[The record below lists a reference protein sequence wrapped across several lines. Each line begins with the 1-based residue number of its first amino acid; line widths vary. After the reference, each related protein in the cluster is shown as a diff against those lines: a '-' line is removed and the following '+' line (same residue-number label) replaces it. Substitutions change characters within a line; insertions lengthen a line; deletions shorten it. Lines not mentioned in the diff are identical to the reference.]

1 MVSST
6 TTRRAVAIAAL
17 LACAG
22 AGAAPRAE
30 EVEAPPPVVAPPAP
44 PPPGQVAILPV
55 EKSAD
60 LMAHWA
66 QRREYLRER
75 DQRRAED
82 EEQRVRHLKD
92 ELALENLFGIAA
104 ALVRESHATLA
115 AGSPALARKACKLAA
130 ELAPALPA
138 AHTCLAHATLA
149 EDAFAVSS
157 AVASTAAA
165 VRAALADPGISRAMA
180 ANAGGLALVGLLG
193 TALAFVLLL
202 FLRYAQ
208 LYVHDVHH
216 LFPAG
221 ARRWQTNLL
230 AAALILS
237 PLLLQAGFVPL
248 LFTLLFAVA
257 LYASA
262 AEVALGCVV
271 LVLLAALPFASERLA
286 RVAAF
291 GGPAADVWM
300 LERGEGTPRELRRLQ
315 ERLRAD
321 KPEMAV
327 AFALAHKA
335 KREGELA
342 QAEQLYRKALDAGR
356 GASYGSLAAAHNN
369 LGNVYLLQD
378 DADHA
383 AAQYQKAMDLQDDLA
398 APHFNLS
405 RAYALGGV
413 DSLEKVQAEQ
423 ARALELD
430 RAGIDLFTGGQLA
443 VNRRSNKFLLD
454 VPLDD
459 SMLDPLREAEA
470 RVAAPV
476 DDEVRAVLAGP
487 LPPGAATVLPLLAAL
502 GFIGLHALRT
512 RVRPSGRCE
521 RCGREVCKRCDS
533 DARPSEALCAQCVNV
548 FVRRT
553 GIDPTER
560 IRKEIAVQ
568 AYQRRRTIVA
578 RAFNLLSGA
587 GHVLLG
593 YPVSGVVFLLLTGL
607 LASSVVFWHGLLRD
621 PVAVRDNVSMLRVGA
636 TGACFVLVWAVCLR
650 NLSAKQRAE
659 GA

>member
-1 MVSST
+1 VFSST
-6 TTRRAVAIAAL
+6 TTRRAVAVAAL
-17 LACAG
+17 FACAA
-22 AGAAPRAE
+22 AGARAE
-30 EVEAPPPVVAPPAP
+30 DVEAPPPVVAPPAP
-44 PPPGQVAILPV
+44 PPPGQVALFPA

-60 LMAHWA
+60 LTAHWA
-66 QRREYLRER
+66 MRREYLKER

-82 EEQRVRHLKD
+82 EEQRVRQLKD
-92 ELALENLFGIAA
+92 ELALENLFGIAS
-104 ALVRESHATLA
+104 ALVRESHATMA
-115 AGSPALARKACKLAA
+115 AESPALARKACKLAV

-138 AHTCLAHATLA
+138 AHTCLARATLA
-149 EDAFAVSS
+149 EDPSAVS
-157 AVASTAAA
+157 AAA
-165 VRAALADPGISRAMA
+165 ASYAAAIRAALADPRIGRAIA
-180 ANAGGLALVGLLG
+180 ADAGGIALLGLLAA
-193 TALAFVLLL
+193 ALAFVILL

-208 LYVHDVHH
+208 LYVHDVQH

-237 PLLLQAGFVPL
+237 PLLLQIGFVPL

-262 AEVALGCVV
+262 AEVAFGCIA
-271 LVLLAALPFASERLA
+271 LVLLASLPFASEGLA

-291 GGPAADVWM
+291 GGPAADVWI
-300 LERGEGTPRELRRLQ
+300 LEHGEGAPREMRRLQ
-315 ERLRAD
+315 DRLRAE

-335 KREGELA
+335 KREGDLP
-342 QAEQLYRKALDAGR
+342 QAEQLYRKALDAGQ
-356 GASYGSLAAAHNN
+356 GASYRALAAAHNN
-369 LGNVYLLQD
+369 LGNVYLLQA
-378 DADHA
+378 DAQRA
-383 AAQYQKAMDLQDDLA
+383 AAQYQKAMDLQDNLA

-430 RAGIDLFTGGQLA
+430 RAAIDAFTGGQLG

-459 SMLDPLREAEA
+459 SMLEPLFDAEA

-476 DDEVRAVLAGP
+476 DDEVRAILAGP
-487 LPPGAATVLPLLAAL
+487 LPAGAATILPLLAAL
-502 GFIGLHALRT
+502 GFIGLHALRH

-521 RCGREVCKRCDS
+521 RCGREVCKRCDG

-553 GIDPTER
+553 GVDPTER
-560 IRKEIAVQ
+560 IRKEIAVH
-568 AYQRRRTIVA
+568 AYQRRRTLVA
-578 RAFNLLSGA
+578 RGFNVLSGA

-593 YPVSGVVFLLLTGL
+593 YPVAGVTFLLLTGL
-607 LASSVVFWHGLLRD
+607 LGASVLLWHGLARD
-621 PVAVRDNVSMLRVGA
+621 PVAVRANVSLFRVGA
-636 TGACFVLVWAVCLR
+636 TVACFLLVWALCLR
-650 NLSAKQRAE
+650 DLVAKQRAE

>member
-1 MVSST
+1 VVSST

-17 LACAG
+17 FACA
-22 AGAAPRAE
+22 AARPVRAE
-30 EVEAPPPVVAPPAP
+30 DAEAPPPMVAPPAP
-44 PPPGQVAILPV
+44 PPPGQVAILPA

-60 LMAHWA
+60 LLLHWA

-82 EEQRVRHLKD
+82 EEQRVRQLKD

-115 AGSPALARKACKLAA
+115 AESPALARKACKLAV

-138 AHTCLAHATLA
+138 AHTCLARATLA
-149 EDAFAVSS
+149 EDPTAFSP
-157 AVASTAAA
+157 VAASLAAA
-165 VRAALADPGISRAMA
+165 ARAALADPRISRAVI
-180 ANAGGLALVGLLG
+180 ANAGGVALTGVLG
-193 TALAFVLLL
+193 AALAFVALL

-208 LYVHDVHH
+208 LYVHDIHH

-248 LFTLLFAVA
+248 LFTVLFAVA

-262 AEVALGCVV
+262 AEVALGCTA
-271 LVLLAALPFASERLA
+271 LVLLAALSFASEGLA

-300 LERGEGTPRELRRLQ
+300 LEHGEGTARELRRLQ
-315 ERLRAD
+315 DRLRSE
-321 KPEMAV
+321 KPDMAV

-335 KREGELA
+335 KREGDLS
-342 QAEQLYRKALDAGR
+342 QAEQLYRKALDAGQ
-356 GASYGSLAAAHNN
+356 GASYRALAAAHNN
-369 LGNVYLLQD
+369 LGNVYLLLND
-378 DADHA
+378 PDRAVAH
-383 AAQYQKAMDLQDDLA
+383 YQKAMDLQENLA

-423 ARALELD
+423 ARALEVD
-430 RAGIDLFTGGQLA
+430 RAAIDAFTGGQLGL
-443 VNRRSNKFLLD
+443 NRRSNKFLLD

-459 SMLDPLREAEA
+459 SMLAPLFDAEA

-487 LPPGAATVLPLLAAL
+487 LPPGAATALPLLAAL
-502 GFIGLHALRT
+502 GFIGLHALRA

-521 RCGREVCKRCDS
+521 RCGREVCKRCDA

-548 FVRRT
+548 FVRRS
-553 GIDPTER
+553 GVDPTER
-560 IRKEIAVQ
+560 IRKEVAVH
-568 AYQRRRTIVA
+568 AYQRRRTLLA
-578 RAFNLLSGA
+578 RAFNLLAGA

-593 YPVSGVVFLLLTGL
+593 YSMSGVVFLLLTFV
-607 LASSVVFWHGLLRD
+607 LASSALLWHGIVRDPMAVRTNVSLLR
-621 PVAVRDNVSMLRVGA
+621 VAGTVASLVLIWAIGLRD
-636 TGACFVLVWAVCLR
+636 LV
-650 NLSAKQRAE
+650 AKQRAE

>member
-1 MVSST
+1 VVSST
-6 TTRRAVAIAAL
+6 TTRRAVAVATL
-17 LACAG
+17 FACAA
-22 AGAAPRAE
+22 AGGVRAE
-30 EVEAPPPVVAPPAP
+30 DVEAPPPVVAPPAP
-44 PPPGQVAILPV
+44 PPPGQVSILPA

-82 EEQRVRHLKD
+82 EEQRVRQLKD
-92 ELALENLFGIAA
+92 ELALENLFGVAA
-104 ALVRESHATLA
+104 ALVRESHKTLA
-115 AGSPALARKACKLAA
+115 AESPALARKACKLAV
-130 ELAPALPA
+130 ELAPALPE
-138 AHTCLAHATLA
+138 AHTCLARATLA
-149 EDAFAVSS
+149 EEPSALPAAASS
-157 AVASTAAA
+157 ALAA
-165 VRAALADPGISRAMA
+165 VRAAVSDPRISRALA
-180 ANAGGLALVGLLG
+180 VNAGGIALTGVLG
-193 TALAFVLLL
+193 AALAFVLLL

-262 AEVALGCVV
+262 AEVALGCLA
-271 LVLLAALPFASERLA
+271 LVLLAALPFASEGLA
-286 RVAAF
+286 GVAAF

-300 LERGEGTPRELRRLQ
+300 LEHGEGTPRELRRLQ
-315 ERLRAD
+315 ERLRTD

-342 QAEQLYRKALDAGR
+342 QAEQLYRKALDAGQ
-356 GASYGSLAAAHNN
+356 GASYRALAAAHNN
-369 LGNVYLLQD
+369 LANVYLLQGD
-378 DADHA
+378 EQRAVPH
-383 AAQYQKAMDLQDDLA
+383 YQKAMDLQDDLA

-430 RAGIDLFTGGQLA
+430 RAGIDAFTGGQLGL
-443 VNRRSNKFLLD
+443 NRRSNKFLLD
-454 VPLDD
+454 VPLDE
-459 SMLDPLREAEA
+459 SMLGPLLDAEA

-476 DDEVRAVLAGP
+476 DDEVRAIVAGP
-487 LPPGAATVLPLLAAL
+487 LPAGAATALPLLAAL
-502 GFIGLHALRT
+502 GLFTLHAVRH
-512 RVRPSGRCE
+512 RIRPSGRCE
-521 RCGREVCKRCDS
+521 RCGREVCRRCDG

-553 GIDPTER
+553 GVDPTER
-560 IRKEIAVQ
+560 IRKEVAVQ
-568 AYQRRRTIVA
+568 AYQWRRTLLA

-593 YPVSGVVFLLLTGL
+593 YPVSGILFLLLTGL
-607 LASSVVFWHGLLRD
+607 LASSVLFWQGLARD
-621 PVAVRDNVSMLRVGA
+621 PVAVRSQVSLLRVGA
-636 TGACFVLVWAVCLR
+636 TVASFLLVWAVCLR
-650 NLSAKQRAE
+650 DLVSKQRAE

>member
-1 MVSST
+1 VVSST

-17 LACAG
+17 FACA
-22 AGAAPRAE
+22 AARPVRAE
-30 EVEAPPPVVAPPAP
+30 DAEAPPPMVAPPAP
-44 PPPGQVAILPV
+44 PPPGQVAILPA

-60 LMAHWA
+60 LLLHWA

-82 EEQRVRHLKD
+82 EEQRVRQLKD

-115 AGSPALARKACKLAA
+115 AESPALARKACKLAV

-138 AHTCLAHATLA
+138 AHTCLARATLA
-149 EDAFAVSS
+149 EDPTAFSP
-157 AVASTAAA
+157 VAASLAAA
-165 VRAALADPGISRAMA
+165 ARAALADPRISRAVI
-180 ANAGGLALVGLLG
+180 ANAGGVALTGVLG
-193 TALAFVLLL
+193 AALAFVALL

-208 LYVHDVHH
+208 LYVHDIHH

-248 LFTLLFAVA
+248 LFTVLFAVA

-262 AEVALGCVV
+262 AEVALGCTA
-271 LVLLAALPFASERLA
+271 LVLLAALSFASEGLA

-300 LERGEGTPRELRRLQ
+300 LEHGEGTARELRRLQ
-315 ERLRAD
+315 DRLRSE
-321 KPEMAV
+321 KPDMAV

-335 KREGELA
+335 KREGDLS
-342 QAEQLYRKALDAGR
+342 QAEQLYRKALDAGQ
-356 GASYGSLAAAHNN
+356 GASYRALAAAHNN
-369 LGNVYLLQD
+369 LGNVYLLLND
-378 DADHA
+378 PDRAVAH
-383 AAQYQKAMDLQDDLA
+383 YQKAMDLQENLA

-423 ARALELD
+423 ARALEVD
-430 RAGIDLFTGGQLA
+430 RAAIDAFTGGQLGL
-443 VNRRSNKFLLD
+443 NRRSNKFLLD

-459 SMLDPLREAEA
+459 SMLAPLFDAEA

-487 LPPGAATVLPLLAAL
+487 LPPGAATALPLLAAL
-502 GFIGLHALRT
+502 GFIGLHALRG

-521 RCGREVCKRCDS
+521 RCGREVCKRCDA

-548 FVRRT
+548 FVRRS
-553 GIDPTER
+553 GVDPTER
-560 IRKEIAVQ
+560 IRKEVAVH
-568 AYQRRRTIVA
+568 AYQRRRTLLA
-578 RAFNLLSGA
+578 RAFNLLAGA

-593 YPVSGVVFLLLTGL
+593 YSMSGVVFLLLTFV
-607 LASSVVFWHGLLRD
+607 LASSALLWHGLVRDPMAVRTNVSLLRVAGTVASLVLIWAIGLRD
-621 PVAVRDNVSMLRVGA
+621 
-636 TGACFVLVWAVCLR
+636 LV
-650 NLSAKQRAE
+650 AKQRAE

>member
-17 LACAG
+17 FACA
-22 AGAAPRAE
+22 AARPVRAE
-30 EVEAPPPVVAPPAP
+30 DAEAPPPMVAPPAP
-44 PPPGQVAILPV
+44 PPPGQVAILPA

-60 LMAHWA
+60 LLLHWA

-82 EEQRVRHLKD
+82 EEQRVRQLKD

-115 AGSPALARKACKLAA
+115 AESPALARKACKLAV

-138 AHTCLAHATLA
+138 AHTCLARATLA
-149 EDAFAVSS
+149 EDPTAFSP
-157 AVASTAAA
+157 VAASLAAA
-165 VRAALADPGISRAMA
+165 ARAALADPRISRAVI
-180 ANAGGLALVGLLG
+180 ANAGGVALTGVLG
-193 TALAFVLLL
+193 AALAFVALL

-208 LYVHDVHH
+208 LYVHDIHH

-248 LFTLLFAVA
+248 LFTVLFAVA

-262 AEVALGCVV
+262 AEVALGCTA
-271 LVLLAALPFASERLA
+271 LVLLAALSFASEGLA

-300 LERGEGTPRELRRLQ
+300 LEHGEGTARELRRLQ
-315 ERLRAD
+315 DRLRSE
-321 KPEMAV
+321 KPDMAV

-335 KREGELA
+335 KREGDLS
-342 QAEQLYRKALDAGR
+342 QAEQLYRKALDAGQ
-356 GASYGSLAAAHNN
+356 GASYRALAAAHNN
-369 LGNVYLLQD
+369 LGNVYLLLND
-378 DADHA
+378 PDRAVAH
-383 AAQYQKAMDLQDDLA
+383 YQKAMDLQENLA

-423 ARALELD
+423 ARALEVD
-430 RAGIDLFTGGQLA
+430 RAAIDAFTGGQLGL
-443 VNRRSNKFLLD
+443 NRRSNKFLLD

-459 SMLDPLREAEA
+459 SMLAPLFDAEA

-487 LPPGAATVLPLLAAL
+487 LPPGAATALPLLAAL
-502 GFIGLHALRT
+502 GFIGLHALRG

-521 RCGREVCKRCDS
+521 RCGREVCKRCDA

-548 FVRRT
+548 FVRRS
-553 GIDPTER
+553 GVDPTER
-560 IRKEIAVQ
+560 IRKEVAVH
-568 AYQRRRTIVA
+568 AYQRRRTLLA
-578 RAFNLLSGA
+578 RAFNLLAGA

-593 YPVSGVVFLLLTGL
+593 YSMSGVVFLLLTFV
-607 LASSVVFWHGLLRD
+607 LASSALLWHGIVRDPMAVRTNVSLLR
-621 PVAVRDNVSMLRVGA
+621 VAGTVASLVLIWAIGLRD
-636 TGACFVLVWAVCLR
+636 LV
-650 NLSAKQRAE
+650 AKQRAE

>member
-1 MVSST
+1 VFSST
-6 TTRRAVAIAAL
+6 TTRRAVAVAAL
-17 LACAG
+17 FACAA
-22 AGAAPRAE
+22 AGARAE

-44 PPPGQVAILPV
+44 PPPGQVALFPA

-60 LMAHWA
+60 LAVHWA
-66 QRREYLRER
+66 MRREYLRER

-82 EEQRVRHLKD
+82 EEQRVRQLKD

-115 AGSPALARKACKLAA
+115 AESPALARKACKLAV
-130 ELAPALPA
+130 ELAPALAA
-138 AHTCLAHATLA
+138 AHTCLARATLA
-149 EDAFAVSS
+149 EEPTAVS
-157 AVASTAAA
+157 AAA
-165 VRAALADPGISRAMA
+165 ISMAAALRAALGDPRTGRSMA
-180 ANAGGLALVGLLG
+180 ANLGGIALLG
-193 TALAFVLLL
+193 VLAAALAFVLLL

-257 LYASA
+257 LYATA
-262 AEVALGCVV
+262 AEVALGSVA
-271 LVLLAALPFASERLA
+271 LVLLAALPFASEGLA
-286 RVAAF
+286 RIAAF

-300 LERGEGTPRELRRLQ
+300 LEHGESSPPELRRLQ
-315 ERLRAD
+315 ERLRAE
-321 KPEMAV
+321 KPDMAV

-342 QAEQLYRKALDAGR
+342 QAEQLYRKALDAR
-356 GASYGSLAAAHNN
+356 QGASYEALAAVHNN
-369 LGNVYLLQD
+369 LGNIYLLQN
-378 DADHA
+378 DAQRA
-383 AAQYQKAMDLQDDLA
+383 VQQYQKAMDLQDDLA

-405 RAYALGGV
+405 RAYGLGGV

-430 RAGIDLFTGGQLA
+430 RPGIDAFTGGQLA
-443 VNRRSNKFLLD
+443 VNRRANKFLLD

-459 SMLDPLREAEA
+459 SMLGPLLDAEA

-476 DDEVRAVLAGP
+476 DDEVRALIAGP
-487 LPPGAATVLPLLAAL
+487 LPAGAASALPLLAAL
-502 GFIGLHALRT
+502 GFIGLHAMRLRL
-512 RVRPSGRCE
+512 RPSGRCE
-521 RCGREVCKRCDS
+521 RCGREVCKRCDG

-553 GIDPTER
+553 GVDPTER
-560 IRKEIAVQ
+560 IRKEIAVH
-568 AYQRRRTIVA
+568 AYQRRRTLVA
-578 RAFNLLSGA
+578 RAFNVLSGA

-593 YPVSGVVFLLLTGL
+593 YTMSGVLFLLLTGL
-607 LASSVVFWHGLLRD
+607 LGASVVLWRGLLHD
-621 PVAVRDNVSMLRVGA
+621 PVAVRANVSLFRVGA
-636 TGACFVLVWAVCLR
+636 TVAGFLAVWVVCLR
-650 NLSAKQRAE
+650 NLIAKQRTE
-659 GA
+659 GG

>member
-1 MVSST
+1 VFSST
-6 TTRRAVAIAAL
+6 TTRRGVAVAAL
-17 LACAG
+17 FACAA
-22 AGAAPRAE
+22 AGGVRPE
-30 EVEAPPPVVAPPAP
+30 DVEAPPPVVAPPAP
-44 PPPGQVAILPV
+44 PPPGQVSILPA

-82 EEQRVRHLKD
+82 EEQRVRQLKD
-92 ELALENLFGIAA
+92 ELALENLFGVAS
-104 ALVRESHATLA
+104 ALVRESNKTLA
-115 AGSPALARKACKLAA
+115 AESPALARKACKLAV

-138 AHTCLAHATLA
+138 AHTCLARATLA
-149 EDAFAVSS
+149 EDPSALSAAGAS
-157 AVASTAAA
+157 AVAA
-165 VRAALADPGISRAMA
+165 VRAALADPLIGRALA
-180 ANAGGLALVGLLG
+180 VNAGGVALTGVLG
-193 TALAFVLLL
+193 AALAFVLLL
-202 FLRYAQ
+202 FLRHAQ

-262 AEVALGCVV
+262 AEVALGCLA
-271 LVLLAALPFASERLA
+271 LVLLASLPFASNGLA

-291 GGPAADVWM
+291 GGPVADVWM
-300 LERGEGTPRELRRLQ
+300 LEHGEGTPRELRRLQ
-315 ERLRAD
+315 ERLRSD

-335 KREGELA
+335 KREGDLA
-342 QAEQLYRKALDAGR
+342 QAEQLYRKALDAGQ
-356 GASYGSLAAAHNN
+356 GASYRALAAAHNN
-369 LGNVYLLQD
+369 LANVYLLQGD
-378 DADHA
+378 EQRAVPH
-383 AAQYQKAMDLQDDLA
+383 YQKAMDLQDNLA

-413 DSLEKVQAEQ
+413 DSLERVQAEQ

-430 RAGIDLFTGGQLA
+430 RAAIDAFTGGQLG

-454 VPLDD
+454 APLDE
-459 SMLDPLREAEA
+459 SMLGPLVDAEA

-476 DDEVRAVLAGP
+476 DDEVRAILAGP
-487 LPPGAATVLPLLAAL
+487 LPAGAATALPLLAAL
-502 GFIGLHALRT
+502 GFFGLYALRH
-512 RVRPSGRCE
+512 RIRPSGRCE
-521 RCGREVCKRCDS
+521 RCGREVCKRCDG

-553 GIDPTER
+553 GVDPTER
-560 IRKEIAVQ
+560 IRKEVAVQ
-568 AYQRRRTIVA
+568 AYQRRRTLLA

-593 YPVSGVVFLLLTGL
+593 YPVSGIVFLLLTGL
-607 LASSVVFWHGLLRD
+607 IASSVVFWHGLARD
-621 PVAVRDNVSMLRVGA
+621 PLAVRPNVSLLRVGA
-636 TGACFVLVWAVCLR
+636 TAAGFLLLWAVCLR
-650 NLSAKQRAE
+650 DLVSKQRAE

>member
-17 LACAG
+17 FACA
-22 AGAAPRAE
+22 AARPVRAE
-30 EVEAPPPVVAPPAP
+30 DAEAPPPMVAPPAP
-44 PPPGQVAILPV
+44 PPPGQVAILPA

-60 LMAHWA
+60 LLLHWA

-82 EEQRVRHLKD
+82 EEQRVRQLKD

-115 AGSPALARKACKLAA
+115 AESPALARKACKLAV

-138 AHTCLAHATLA
+138 AHTCLARATLA
-149 EDAFAVSS
+149 EDPTAFSP
-157 AVASTAAA
+157 VAASLAAA
-165 VRAALADPGISRAMA
+165 ARAALADPRISRAVI
-180 ANAGGLALVGLLG
+180 ANAGGVALTGVLG
-193 TALAFVLLL
+193 AALAFVALL

-208 LYVHDVHH
+208 LYVHDIHH

-248 LFTLLFAVA
+248 LFTVLFAVA

-262 AEVALGCVV
+262 AEVALGCTA
-271 LVLLAALPFASERLA
+271 LVLLAALSFASEGLA

-300 LERGEGTPRELRRLQ
+300 LEHGEGTARELRRLQ
-315 ERLRAD
+315 DRLRSE
-321 KPEMAV
+321 KPDMAV

-335 KREGELA
+335 KREGDLS
-342 QAEQLYRKALDAGR
+342 QAEQLYRKALDAGQ
-356 GASYGSLAAAHNN
+356 GASYRALAAAHNN
-369 LGNVYLLQD
+369 LGNVYLLLND
-378 DADHA
+378 PDRAVAH
-383 AAQYQKAMDLQDDLA
+383 YQKAMDLQENLA

-423 ARALELD
+423 ARALEVD
-430 RAGIDLFTGGQLA
+430 RAAIDAFTGGQLGL
-443 VNRRSNKFLLD
+443 NRRSNKFLLD

-459 SMLDPLREAEA
+459 SMLAPLFDAEA

-487 LPPGAATVLPLLAAL
+487 LPPGAATALPLLAAL
-502 GFIGLHALRT
+502 GFIGLHALRA

-521 RCGREVCKRCDS
+521 RCGREVCKRCDA

-548 FVRRT
+548 FVRRS
-553 GIDPTER
+553 GVDPTER
-560 IRKEIAVQ
+560 IRKEVAVH
-568 AYQRRRTIVA
+568 AYQRRRTLLA
-578 RAFNLLSGA
+578 RAFNLLAGA

-593 YPVSGVVFLLLTGL
+593 YSMSGVVFLLLTFV
-607 LASSVVFWHGLLRD
+607 LASSALLWHGIVRDPMAVRTNVSLLR
-621 PVAVRDNVSMLRVGA
+621 VAGTVASLVLIWAIGLRD
-636 TGACFVLVWAVCLR
+636 LV
-650 NLSAKQRAE
+650 AKQRAE